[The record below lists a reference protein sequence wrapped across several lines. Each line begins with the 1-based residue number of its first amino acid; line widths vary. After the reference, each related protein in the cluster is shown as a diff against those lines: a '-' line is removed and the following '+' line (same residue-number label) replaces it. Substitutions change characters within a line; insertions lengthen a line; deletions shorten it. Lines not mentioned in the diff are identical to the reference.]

1 MTVNWRIAPNHPPA
15 TVVVNNP
22 GRYQSGR
29 DAFIERHWGDRD
41 KKLELAGSI
50 RAAKAKA
57 AADKTLTNASEGC
70 F

>member
-1 MTVNWRIAPNHPPA
+1 LR
-15 TVVVNNP
+15 
-22 GRYQSGR
+22 
-29 DAFIERHWGDRD
+29 FIEKTFGANRD

-57 AADKTLTNASEGC
+57 AADKTLTQCIRRMLLKRKMRRELSDIQEVTQESGTETA